1 MQWIKFKHFWKML
14 KINCIKNA
22 RNFKI
27 LAYFSNLE
35 NENV

>member
-22 RNFKI
+22 SFQI